1 MPTPCRLLPLLVAV
15 LSLPACSS
23 DTGDSS
29 DDTATTGPTTSST
42 STPTEATTGAQAEWD
57 ECTEISISVS
67 VTQTLAEGPAP
78 EPAGGPIA
86 DGTYA
91 LTAYEVHGAAVLTS
105 DIKSDV
111 YAFAA
116 PGYQLRNANAALSG
130 TFTTAA
136 TTLSLT
142 SECRCNAVLATC
154 NEVIEMGELAY
165 TATPTELKTFSG
177 YINGGTAV
185 ATYTLQ
191 E

>member
-1 MPTPCRLLPLLVAV
+1 MLTPCRLLPLLVAV

-29 DDTATTGPTTSST
+29 DDAATTGTTTSST
-42 STPTEATTGAQAEWD
+42 STPTEATTGTTTEWD
-57 ECTEISISVS
+57 ECTEISLTVS
-67 VTQTLAEGPAP
+67 VTQTLADGPAP

-116 PGYQLRNANAALSG
+116 PGYQFRNTNTALSG
-130 TFTTAA
+130 TFTAAA

-142 SECRCNAVLATC
+142 SECRCNAALATC
-154 NEVIEMGELAY
+154 NDTIEMGELTY
-165 TATPTELKTFSG
+165 TATPTQLQTFSN

-191 E
+191 